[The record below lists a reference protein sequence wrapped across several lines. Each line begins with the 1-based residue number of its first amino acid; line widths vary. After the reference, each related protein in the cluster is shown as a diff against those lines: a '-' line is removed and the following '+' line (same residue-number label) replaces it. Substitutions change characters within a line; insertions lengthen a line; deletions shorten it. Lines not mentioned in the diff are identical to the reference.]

1 MSGSTESM
9 TTSGLNQERTFGEQI
24 VTFLLHYGAYLA
36 FMGVLVYFSIES
48 KVFLTPR
55 NIIGLLQQV
64 AVLAVVTFG
73 LATVVMGGGTHVISG
88 GIDLSLGALIG
99 LLSGLMA
106 VMMRDAYPIP
116 VALGAGLLTGLAV
129 GAINGSVVV
138 YLRVLPLLA
147 TLAMMYVLGGV
158 ELLVTNNLVVSID
171 NALVSFLAD
180 TVWFGIP
187 VSIYILLAVFLIFY
201 IVLHETRL
209 GVYIQAI
216 GGNKDAAVRSGLG
229 VQRLSVLSYVLAGF
243 AAWVSAILVIGRL
256 SGSTRGIGPL
266 MLLDIILATYVSA
279 MFSRRQ
285 QVNVPGAFLGALFVA
300 VLSNGFTMINVP
312 TYWTFGVKGLLVLT
326 VVAATSYQQK
336 RKGRR

>member
-1 MSGSTESM
+1 M
-9 TTSGLNQERTFGEQI
+9 TTNTGTTIGPIGDSTTGQKAL
-24 VTFLLHYGAYLA
+24 TFLLRYGAYLA
-36 FMGVLVYFSIES
+36 FIGVLIYFSVES

-55 NIIGLLQQV
+55 NLIGILRQV

-88 GIDLSLGALIG
+88 GIDLSLGAQIG
-99 LLSGLMA
+99 FLSGLMA

-116 VALGAGLLTGLAV
+116 AALGAGLAAALLI

-171 NALVSFLAD
+171 NALVTFLAD
-180 TVWFGIP
+180 TVWLGVP
-187 VSIYILLAVFLIFY
+187 VSVYILLAVFLLFY
-201 IVLHETRL
+201 VLLHQTRFGL
-209 GVYIQAI
+209 YVQAI
-216 GGNKDAAVRSGLG
+216 GGNKEAAVRSGLF
-229 VQRLSVLSYVLAGF
+229 VPSLSVLSYVLAAF
-243 AAWVSAILVIGRL
+243 ATWVSAILVIGRL

-279 MFSRRQ
+279 MFSPRQ
-285 QVNVPGAFLGALFVA
+285 QVNIPGAFLGALFVA
-300 VLSNGFTMINVP
+300 VLSNGFTMINVA
-312 TYWTFGVKGLLVLT
+312 TYWTFGVKGLLVLA

-336 RKGRR
+336 RQGTGR